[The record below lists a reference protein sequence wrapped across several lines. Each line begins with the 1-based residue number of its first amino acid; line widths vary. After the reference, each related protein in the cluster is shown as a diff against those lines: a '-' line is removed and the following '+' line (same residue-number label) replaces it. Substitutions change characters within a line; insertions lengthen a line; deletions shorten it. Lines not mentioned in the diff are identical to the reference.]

1 MVIILT
7 INNGENYDG
16 AYNDYDGENHDGDYN
31 DFNGKIIM
39 VIILIIMVRI
49 IMMVIN
55 DYGENHYDD
64 NDDLHIIYDL
74 YTYILKVKKFAES
87 AFQSQIICR
96 NLDNNILQQR
106 CVNHPNYK
114 NFVSKGHFC

>member
-1 MVIILT
+1 MIIMVIILT

-74 YTYILKVKKFAES
+74 YMLQLTCNDHY
-87 AFQSQIICR
+87 
-96 NLDNNILQQR
+96 NDNGNDDHDHDDDGDIE
-106 CVNHPNYK
+106 
-114 NFVSKGHFC
+114 GA